1 MLLWKCETLNRLLRG
16 NELYIKQA
24 PTQLGLNT
32 PPPPHSRIAPHSGLF
47 WNDQGSAICA
57 WRQITEGI
65 DWEADWETYSVLLAT
80 PVLHQGVHPTET
92 MRSESWVKSRELSIV
107 IGFETVDYV
116 ESPLGIHQPENRW
129 IQRPFIFI
137 DKPTKLMSFLI
148 QRSGDPL
155 RLEGCIPC
163 KTKLKYR

>member
-1 MLLWKCETLNRLLRG
+1 MRDFEQTAQGQWIIYKTSPYSART
-16 NELYIKQA
+16 KHS
-24 PTQLGLNT
+24 
-32 PPPPHSRIAPHSGLF
+32 PPPPFQNSPSFRAI

-57 WRQITEGI
+57 WRHITDGI
-65 DWEADWETYSVLLAT
+65 DWEADWGTYSVLLAT

-129 IQRPFIFI
+129 IQRPFICV

-163 KTKLKYR
+163 KTKLKYK